1 MPPRR
6 KFLIASLLALLIGL
20 FVFWISPMGV
30 ARGVRAWL
38 WWQARRQGLKIEIGK
53 INAPFLR
60 PIVLQRLHVTSAVN
74 APCQIELQ
82 AGQVIVDLQLARI
95 LTGASGRAIRTLTI
109 DALHIETR

>member
-6 KFLIASLLALLIGL
+6 KLLITSLLALLIGVS
-20 FVFWISPMGV
+20 VFWISPMGV

-38 WWQARRQGLKIEIGK
+38 WWQARQQGLKIEIGK

-60 PIVLQRLHVTSAVN
+60 PVVLQRLHVTSAGN

-95 LTGASGRAIRTLTI
+95 LTGASRW
-109 DALHIETR
+109 EWP